1 MTPPPIPDPA
11 PPPAWPRRQVERL
24 GAAVLATGAAAR
36 ELWQVYVGTWAGIVR
51 RGSRRRADGQQ
62 GRPRGEVVRQLY
74 WIGNRSVVFIAVT
87 LGFIGMVMTYEAC
100 LQLSRVTG
108 DFSQVGSQ
116 YLRLVV
122 SDFAPT
128 LAALMLATRVGAGI
142 AAEIG
147 SMKVTEQIDALRMSG
162 VLPIDYL
169 IVPRFLASLVMTL
182 MLAVLGGVVMY
193 AAGGLTANYSFGVN
207 PGVFFDASQV
217 RGRHVALLLVKAV
230 AYGAA
235 IPVVAGFSGLR
246 ARGSSEGVGWATTA
260 AVIGGSFSVL
270 VLDFAISAAALLVTG
285 GDL

>member
-1 MTPPPIPDPA
+1 MSTRSRISA
-11 PPPAWPRRQVERL
+11 L
-24 GAAVLATGAAAR
+24 GARFVATGHAAV
-36 ELWQVYVGTWAGIVR
+36 ELWGVYVGTWAGIVR
-51 RGSRRRADGQQ
+51 LFARRHAPS
-62 GRPRGEVVRQLY
+62 RPRGELVRQLHA
-74 WIGNRSVVFIAVT
+74 IGNRSLVFILVT

-100 LQLSRVTG
+100 LQLARVTG

-116 YLRLVV
+116 LLRLII
-122 SDFAPT
+122 SDFGPT
-128 LAALMLATRVGAGI
+128 LTALMLATRVGAGI

-182 MLAVLGGVVMY
+182 VLSVLGGLVMY
-193 AAGGLTANYSFGVN
+193 AAGGLTARYSFGVN
-207 PGVFFDASQV
+207 PTVFFDASQL
-217 RGRHVALLLVKAV
+217 RGRHVVLLVVKAL

-235 IPVVAGFSGLR
+235 IPVVAGFCGLR

-260 AVIGGSFSVL
+260 ALIGGSLAVI